1 MFVQSLYY
9 GRIAQYNIHTH
20 MYIFEKGKKRTNQ
33 HEMCKLGVLALLSGN
48 NGNVKLIKDK
58 SSFGLSSFSF

>member
-1 MFVQSLYY
+1 
-9 GRIAQYNIHTH
+9 
-20 MYIFEKGKKRTNQ
+20 MYENGKKRTNQ

-48 NGNVKLIKDK
+48 NGNEKLIQDK